1 MNRPKHASKLLPLA
15 TVAMHPDLDPLVN
28 RGRMKIVIEETKQDH
43 PDVRLIIFG
52 ETILGWFYKKGET
65 QAYHESIAESI
76 PGPSTDFVAD
86 LARAQDIYISFGL
99 SERDGDKLYNA
110 QVVISPE
117 GEIVAKHRKF
127 WIRNKIFT
135 AGDRKLTTVSIDGV
149 NAAVLICADARSLE
163 LVRKIRR
170 NRVELVLASL
180 ADYATST
187 RMNQLIGSLFDAWV
201 VIANRYGEENERLW
215 HGLITVTDP
224 WVRLRTSGM
233 GREQVLVQHLKISE
247 THSVPRFLRRMC
259 VGCKFV
265 GMTTA
270 LIIQMVWQAVTT
282 KRKVLCG

>member
-1 MNRPKHASKLLPLA
+1 MSRPKHASKLLTIA

-28 RGRMKIVIEETKQDH
+28 RERMKIVIEQTKRDH
-43 PDVRLIIFG
+43 PDVRLIFFG

-99 SERDGDKLYNA
+99 SEREGDKLYNA

-117 GEIVAKHRKF
+117 GEIVARHRKF
-127 WIRNKIFT
+127 WIRNKVFT
-135 AGDRKLTTVSIDGV
+135 PGDRKLTTVSIDGV
-149 NAAVLICADARSLE
+149 NAAILICADARSLE
-163 LVRKIRR
+163 LVRNIRR
-170 NRVELVLASL
+170 NHVEIVLASL

-201 VIANRYGEENERLW
+201 VIANRVGEESSRMW

-224 WVRLRTSGM
+224 WARLCTSGM
-233 GREQVLVQHLKISE
+233 GREQVLVHHVEISDPRA
-247 THSVPRFLRRMC
+247 VARFLRRVC

-265 GMTTA
+265 GMTTV
-270 LIIQMVWQAVTT
+270 LIIQMVWQAITK
-282 KRKVLCG
+282 KRK